1 MLIHEAEEII
11 DVVRRIRGIPAKAMK
26 KLISSISEYAYGNR
40 SSYSGFSIGDANGT
54 MDSLDSVAN
63 NNPHP
68 LSHEEAHAALDL
80 LDDWYDSSDG
90 QTWDDVSSASSEII
104 ERRGE
109 VVK

>member
-26 KLISSISEYAYGNR
+26 KLISSIRKYAYENR
-40 SSYSGFSIGDANGT
+40 SSYSGFGIGDIPGAV
-54 MDSLDSVAN
+54 DSGVIN

-68 LSHEEAHAALDL
+68 LSDEEAHAALDL

-104 ERRGE
+104 ERRGK